1 MASTFAGAGAFNR
14 NIADWNTAAVIDMG
28 STFRGASAFNQPIGN
43 WSVASVS
50 KMDTMLALAT
60 SFGQNVAAWN
70 VTSVTSLAGKTPSV
84 RASPPSGARF
94 AAHARLRFPSPSV
107 PV

>member
-1 MASTFAGAGAFNR
+1 MA
-14 NIADWNTAAVIDMG
+14 

-70 VTSVTSLAGKTPSV
+70 VASVTSLAGKTPSV
-84 RASPPSGARF
+84 R
-94 AAHARLRFPSPSV
+94 PSV
-107 PV
+107 RERRR